1 MMICVSSNDVVG
13 PQSCAQTWSDLCA
26 TITETLCDPHN
37 DLLCDPQWLFVSS
50 Q

>member
-13 PQSCAQTWSDLCA
+13 PQSCVQTWSDLCV